1 MELTDKVIVVT
12 GAARGIGRALA
23 RRFVVD
29 NPKAVVVAD
38 LDGDGA
44 QTVGQEIGGESVPCG
59 VLRGA
64 EIVRL
69 VHEGVDIHWRIDIL
83 FSDAGIVVGGGPDA
97 VDAYWQRLLHGAR
110 RA

>member
-29 NPKAVVVAD
+29 HPKAVVVAD

-44 QTVGQEIGGESVPCG
+44 QTVGREIGGKSVQCD
-59 VLRGA
+59 VSR
-64 EIVRL
+64 ETDIVRL
-69 VHEGVDIHWRIDIL
+69 VQEVEDMHGCIEIL
-83 FSDAGIVVGGGPDA
+83 CSNAGTGVVGGTGSGD
-97 VDAYWQRLLHGAR
+97 D
-110 RA
+110 